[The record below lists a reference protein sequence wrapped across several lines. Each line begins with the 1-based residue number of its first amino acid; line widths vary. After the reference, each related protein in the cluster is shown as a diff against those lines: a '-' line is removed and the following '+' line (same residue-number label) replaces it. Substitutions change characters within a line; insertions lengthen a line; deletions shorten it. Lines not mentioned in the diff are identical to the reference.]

1 MIPLSGYSN
10 ITSPGEGV
18 RVVPIISEKSDRGER
33 GMMGCTSFAPP
44 PSPIFLRGEGSKFPD
59 GGI

>member
-33 GMMGCTSFAPP
+33 GMMGLHGSPP
-44 PSPIFLRGEGSKFPD
+44 PLLPLFF
-59 GGI
+59 

>member
-10 ITSPGEGV
+10 ITSPGEGE

-33 GMMGCTSFAPP
+33 GMMGCT
-44 PSPIFLRGEGSKFPD
+44 
-59 GGI
+59 